1 MLYYVPRFL
10 LPKVQ
15 DAVRIQQFRPICL
28 LNCLYNWLTK
38 TLTLRLESLA
48 NKLILKTQS
57 AFLKGRN
64 IMNGVLAL
72 HEILHE
78 TKKRKESGLVLKLD
92 FEKVYDKV
100 NWNLLFDCLKLW
112 CFCDTWCNWIKKV
125 VTGGTVCVKLNNV
138 EGPYFVSHKGV
149 RKGDPLSPILF
160 NLVAN
165 CLARMVRQA

>member
-100 NWNLLFDCLKLW
+100 NWNLLFDCLKL
-112 CFCDTWCNWIKKV
+112 
-125 VTGGTVCVKLNNV
+125 
-138 EGPYFVSHKGV
+138 
-149 RKGDPLSPILF
+149 
-160 NLVAN
+160 
-165 CLARMVRQA
+165 

>member
-1 MLYYVPRFL
+1 M
-10 LPKVQ
+10 
-15 DAVRIQQFRPICL
+15 ITI
-28 LNCLYNWLTK
+28 
-38 TLTLRLESLA
+38 RLEKA
-48 NKLILKTQS
+48 IDKLILNTQS

-64 IMNGVLAL
+64 IMNGVLVL

-125 VTGGTVCVKLNNV
+125 VTGGTVRGGARKPFFSLL
-138 EGPYFVSHKGV
+138 EGANHT
-149 RKGDPLSPILF
+149 
-160 NLVAN
+160 NLIKI
-165 CLARMVRQA
+165 